1 MKTHVA
7 TSLAHGSS
15 MQAVVSLS
23 ADLREKL
30 AGSSPVL
37 LLAFA
42 STKQSLPEVTGGLK
56 REFPG
61 ARVLGASTAG
71 EFTEAG
77 DAKGSVS
84 VFALAGDFKVHVG
97 MGTGL
102 KESAEDAVGH
112 AVALLPRELPGYAHR
127 TAIVLLDPLAGNGE
141 EASLL
146 LAASLGADVAMAG
159 GAAGDDLQMSATHV
173 AVDGQAATN
182 ALVVALL
189 FSKEK
194 PGIGV
199 AHGHRALSPPL
210 KVTRASGG
218 TVYEV
223 NDRPAWDV
231 WVEQTRASAAAAGFA
246 ELSKDREGAF
256 LLKYEAGLSIGE
268 DYKIRAPLSRNAD
281 GSINFA
287 CGIEEGSVI
296 RITESVPERQVESA
310 REAACRARLALDG
323 KKAAGAVVFDCI
335 CRNLI
340 LQDRFAHAVQ
350 AISEELGGVPVAGFE
365 TYGEIALEV
374 GEMSG
379 FHNTTSVVLAFPAE
393 S

>member
-7 TSLAHGSS
+7 TSLARGSS
-15 MQAVVSLS
+15 MQAVASLA
-23 ADLREKL
+23 ADLRAKL
-30 AGSSPVL
+30 KGQSPVL

-56 REFPG
+56 REFPETH
-61 ARVLGASTAG
+61 VLGATTAG

-84 VFALAGDFKVHVG
+84 AFALAGEFKVHVG

-102 KESAEDAVGH
+102 KESVETAVGQAMAGVPAH
-112 AVALLPRELPGYAHR
+112 LPGYPHR

-146 LAASLGADVAMAG
+146 LAASLGADVPMAG
-159 GAAGDDLQMSATHV
+159 GAAGDDLQMSATQV
-173 AVDGQAATN
+173 ALDGRAATN
-182 ALVVALL
+182 AVALALL
-189 FSKEK
+189 FSKDK

-210 KVTRASGG
+210 KVTRSNGG

-223 NDRPAWDV
+223 NGRPAWDV
-231 WVEQTRASAAAAGFA
+231 WIEQTRASAAESGFG
-246 ELSKDREGAF
+246 ELSRDREGAF
-256 LLKYEAGLSIGE
+256 LLKFEAGLSIGE
-268 DYKIRAPLSRNAD
+268 GYKIRAPLSRNAD

-287 CGIEEGSVI
+287 CGIEEGTII

-310 REAACRARLALDG
+310 REAARRAHAALAG

-340 LQDRFAHAVQ
+340 LQDRFAEAVK
-350 AISEELGGVPVAGFE
+350 AISQELGGAPVAGFE
-365 TYGEIALEV
+365 TYGEIALKV

-379 FHNTTSVVLAFPAE
+379 FHNTTSVVLAFPE

>member
-7 TSLAHGSS
+7 TSLARGTS
-15 MQAVVSLS
+15 MEAVGTL
-23 ADLREKL
+23 AKDLRAKL
-30 AGSSPVL
+30 GADSPVL

-42 STKQSLPEVTGGLK
+42 STKQSLAEVTGGLK
-56 REFPG
+56 LEFPD

-97 MGTGL
+97 LGIGL
-102 KESAEDAVGH
+102 KQSAEAAVNQ
-112 AVALLPRELPGYAHR
+112 AVAHLPGEIPGYPHR

-146 LAASLGADVAMAG
+146 LAASLGADVPMAG

-173 AVDGQAATN
+173 AVDGREETN
-182 ALVVALL
+182 AVALALL
-189 FSKEK
+189 FSKDK

-199 AHGHRALSPPL
+199 AHGHRPLSKPL

-223 NDRPAWDV
+223 DGRPAWDV
-231 WVEQTRASAAAAGFA
+231 WLEHTQANAEQSGFGEVA
-246 ELSKDREGAF
+246 RDREGAF
-256 LLKYEAGLSIGE
+256 LLKYEAGLSNGE
-268 DYKIRAPLSRNAD
+268 DYKIRAPLSRNSD

-310 REAACRARLALDG
+310 REAARRAREALGG
-323 KKAAGAVVFDCI
+323 KKVAGAVVFDCI

-340 LQDRFAHAVQ
+340 LQDRFASAVQ
-350 AISEELGGVPVAGFE
+350 AMSQELGGVPVAGFE

-379 FHNTTSVVLAFPAE
+379 FHNTTSVVLAFAE
-393 S
+393 A

>member
-1 MKTHVA
+1 MKTQVA
-7 TSLAHGSS
+7 TSLARGNS
-15 MQAVVSLS
+15 METVSAL
-23 ADLREKL
+23 AQDLRAKL
-30 AGSSPVL
+30 GGNAPVL
-37 LLAFA
+37 LLTFA
-42 STKQSLPEVTGGLK
+42 STKQSLGEVTGGL
-56 REFPG
+56 RQEFPE

-71 EFTEAG
+71 EFTEGG

-97 MGTGL
+97 IGTGL
-102 KESAEDAVGH
+102 KQSAEAAVAQAVGH
-112 AVALLPRELPGYAHR
+112 LPAEVPGYPHR

-146 LAASLGADVAMAG
+146 LAASLGAEVPMAG
-159 GAAGDDLQMSATHV
+159 GAAGDDLQMSTTHV
-173 AVDGQAATN
+173 ALDGREETN
-182 ALVVALL
+182 AVVMALL
-189 FSKEK
+189 FSKDK

-199 AHGHRALSPPL
+199 AHGHRPLSSPL

-223 NDRPAWDV
+223 DGRPAWDV
-231 WVEQTRASAAAAGFA
+231 WLERTQVNAEQSGFG
-246 ELSKDREGAF
+246 EVGRDREGAF
-256 LLKYEAGLSIGE
+256 LLKYEAGLSNGE

-310 REAACRARLALDG
+310 REAARRARQALDG
-323 KKAAGAVVFDCI
+323 KNPAGAVVFDCI

-340 LQDRFAHAVQ
+340 LQDRFAGAVQ
-350 AISEELGGVPVAGFE
+350 AISAELGGVPVAGFE

-379 FHNTTSVVLAFPAE
+379 FHNTTSLVLAFPE